1 MKIDYHVHLEE
12 GPYSLRWLDR
22 TNQAISHFKK
32 EAPMKHT
39 KAWLAHSMDQL
50 NFRLSAG
57 AYSKEWLRFYLKKA
71 KELGIQEVG
80 IVDHLYRFTDTRS
93 YFETYMTMDETEL
106 GKKQRLWLD
115 QVMTENIE
123 EFVHT
128 IEEAKV
134 EWEQEGIALRLGIE
148 ADYFPGGEKWLKPYL
163 DRYPWDYIIGS
174 THFVEGWGFD
184 NPEAKEKFNEYHL
197 LELYER
203 FFGAVE
209 QSIRSRLFDF
219 VAHLDNLKVFNHRPH
234 ESELLSFYEQ
244 IAQALVETDTA
255 TEINS
260 GLYYRYPVKEMCP
273 SPTFLSILIQHG
285 VKFTTSSDSHFPDDV
300 GSYTDQGKKMLAQY
314 GVKELCTFK
323 QRQRIM
329 KPIIE

>member
-12 GPYSLRWLDR
+12 GPYSLRWLER

-32 EAPMKHT
+32 EQPLKHT
-39 KAWLAHSMDQL
+39 KEWLSSSMAQL
-50 NFRLSAG
+50 NVRLETG

-71 KELGIQEVG
+71 KERGIQEVG
-80 IVDHLYRFTDTRS
+80 IVDHLYRFKDARP

-106 GKKQRLWLD
+106 GKKQRIWLD
-115 QVMTENIE
+115 QVMTEDIE

-128 IEEAKV
+128 IEEAKS
-134 EWEQEGIALRLGIE
+134 EWAQEGIALRLGVE
-148 ADYFPGGEKWLKPYL
+148 ADYFPGGEQWLKSYL
-163 DRYPWDYIIGS
+163 DLYPWDYIIGS

-184 NPEAKEKFNEYHL
+184 NPETKETFTKGSL
-197 LELYER
+197 IQLYET

-209 QSIRSRLFDF
+209 QSIRSGLFDI
-219 VAHLDNLKVFNHRPH
+219 VAHLDNLKVFNYRPH
-234 ESELLSFYEQ
+234 ETDLLPFYER
-244 IAQALVETDTA
+244 IAQALIEVDTA

-273 SPTFLSILIQHG
+273 SPTFLSVLVQHG
-285 VKFTTSSDSHFPDDV
+285 VTFTTSSDSHFPDDV
-300 GSYTDQGKKMLAQY
+300 GSYIDEGQKMLVQY
-314 GVKELCTFK
+314 GVKELCTFQ

-329 KPIIE
+329 KPII